1 MMDLGAAATQFT
13 EGLRDIYRI
22 RSSLDANA
30 THAAHGS
37 RDALRAAHHEAVGEL
52 RLRSPEPA

>member
-22 RSSLDANA
+22 RSSVDANA
-30 THAAHGS
+30 TPAAHGS
-37 RDALRAAHHEAVGEL
+37 RDALHAAHHEAVG
-52 RLRSPEPA
+52 